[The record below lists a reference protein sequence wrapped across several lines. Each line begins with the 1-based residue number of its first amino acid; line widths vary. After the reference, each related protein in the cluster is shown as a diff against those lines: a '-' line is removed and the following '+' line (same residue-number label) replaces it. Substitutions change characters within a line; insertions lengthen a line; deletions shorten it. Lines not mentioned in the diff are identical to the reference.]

1 MQQFAF
7 HTGRCHQS
15 KDHGYT
21 ARTDTDRKRDGIKYL
36 LLDALPLEAVHI
48 LAGPSLSEEL
58 ESPNRLNRCLTNKYS
73 TTQLNHRNRQTENQ

>member
-48 LAGPSLSEEL
+48 LAGPFFIG
-58 ESPNRLNRCLTNKYS
+58 RIGITQQLNRCLTNNYS
-73 TTQLNHRNRQTENQ
+73 TTKLNHRNPQTENQ